1 MPLEHNISKEEN
13 EFTDDP
19 ILGDV
24 LSGGKVVIDGN
35 LYEEDRGYRSCAEP
49 QWRFCDVTSADRQRN
64 DVTSA
69 WRGGDTVSFKLFKE
83 DGTQSAYSV
92 TAVAFV
98 NQANAFYCTIEWRD
112 VVIADG
118 VISGCY
124 TLETTSTIASVTQIK
139 INWGVYK
146 VQPYEISGEINPIL
160 LKSAPVRLLSEFNDM
175 NDQEGFDFTNS
186 RILDCVRLDAKF
198 GYFND
203 NTEIDNVEYLDGKVE
218 KVKNEDFVSY
228 ELRLNASGYCHV
240 EPLRFHLLAANNMWA
255 TDQNPDSY
263 DYFIKDRYVIRKE
276 GFEPDHIDGVRK
288 ITGVAK
294 FQLKIRKRRTHFN
307 NNRITAEEVAPPAL
321 SAICPP
327 CPPLVGSTST
337 MLMGSGLQTS
347 YRTGDD
353 KSIDAGREVDF
364 FTLSTANGFGNT
376 DRFTD
381 TLGGQTYANDIVID
395 WAHRDYTANTV
406 LSYYRVLRVATNWDD
421 AIDTALALSV
431 TGFTSGWYLPNVIE
445 LFNLVQV
452 STDVTVVLYP
462 LNYAP
467 FNFTN
472 NLNYWTSTTRPI
484 STTQALKFFN
494 NSAYAISTAA
504 KSTAGYSHFY
514 ARHTLLTELGL

>member
-24 LSGGKVVIDGN
+24 LSGGKEVVDGN

-49 QWRFCDVTSADRQRN
+49 QWRFCDVSSADRQIN

-92 TAVAFV
+92 AAIPFV

-263 DYFIKDRYVIRKE
+263 DYFIKDGYVIRKE
-276 GFEPDHIDGVRK
+276 GFEPEHIDGVRK
-288 ITGVAK
+288 IKGVAK

-321 SAICPP
+321 SPICPP
-327 CPPLVGSTST
+327 CPVPTLASTELIKT
-337 MLMGSGLQTS
+337 AQTTS

-353 KSIDAGREVDF
+353 GDLEEGRDVDF
-364 FTLSTANGFGNT
+364 LTLPSNNVFGNT
-376 DRFTD
+376 YRFTD
-381 TLGGQTYANDIVID
+381 ELGGQTFTNNKIID
-395 WAHRDYTANTV
+395 WSTYNGVNEV
-406 LSYYRVLRVATNWDD
+406 LGYYRVSATGSWNT
-421 AIDTALALSV
+421 AIDNSIALSV
-431 TGFTSGWYLPNVIE
+431 GTFTSGWRLPNINE
-445 LFNLVQV
+445 LLNIARYEGATSNIPF
-452 STDVTVVLYP
+452 
-462 LNYAP
+462 NYAP
-467 FNFTN
+467 FNLTSATFFWSGTTNPATTTNALVYTN
-472 NLNYWTSTTRPI
+472 NTSNISGNTSKTLTFPRYISCRTFTVTGTT
-484 STTQALKFFN
+484 
-494 NSAYAISTAA
+494 
-504 KSTAGYSHFY
+504 
-514 ARHTLLTELGL
+514 LT

>member
-24 LSGGKVVIDGN
+24 LSGGKEVVDGN

-49 QWRFCDVTSADRQRN
+49 QWRFCDVSSADRQIN

-92 TAVAFV
+92 TAIPFV
-98 NQANAFYCTIEWRD
+98 NQSNAFYCTIEWRD

-124 TLETTSTIASVTQIK
+124 TLETTSTIAGVTQIK

-276 GFEPDHIDGVRK
+276 GFEPEHIDGVRK
-288 ITGVAK
+288 IKGVAK

-321 SAICPP
+321 SPICPP
-327 CPPLVGSTST
+327 CPVPTLASTE
-337 MLMGSGLQTS
+337 LMKTAQTTS

-353 KSIDAGREVDF
+353 GDLEEGRDVDF
-364 FTLSTANGFGNT
+364 LTLPSNNVFGNT
-376 DRFTD
+376 YRFTD
-381 TLGGQTYANDIVID
+381 ELGGQTFTNDIIID
-395 WAHRDYTANTV
+395 WSTYNGVDEVLGWYNVFQVDGNWEDSIDAALLKSVATFTTGWKMPNRNELCSIVNCGITPVFNYVPFSQNVNLNVYMSTTV
-406 LSYYRVLRVATNWDD
+406 PNATTKSYYMT
-421 AIDTALALSV
+421 LSNGTVNGFTKTSNFGGRQLVCRKFTV
-431 TGFTSGWYLPNVIE
+431 TG
-445 LFNLVQV
+445 
-452 STDVTVVLYP
+452 
-462 LNYAP
+462 
-467 FNFTN
+467 
-472 NLNYWTSTTRPI
+472 TT
-484 STTQALKFFN
+484 
-494 NSAYAISTAA
+494 
-504 KSTAGYSHFY
+504 
-514 ARHTLLTELGL
+514 LT